1 MNCRETQQMIYRYLN
16 NDLDERELQAFL
28 DHVRECPSCY
38 EELEIYYSVQE
49 AIEYLE
55 DDGRG
60 AMNPAQL
67 LKFEL
72 EDKRRGLRRYKL
84 FRSFQMLL
92 ILAAFAGIVMTGVVQ
107 VKLVGESIYE
117 MIAGGEEA
125 PDKDADQDKVPD
137 EETEVSQ

>member
-16 NDLDERELQAFL
+16 NDLDEKELQAFL

-67 LKFEL
+67 LKYEL
-72 EDKRRGLRRYKL
+72 EDKRRGLRRHKI
-84 FRSFQMLL
+84 FRSFQALL
-92 ILAAFAGIVMTGVVQ
+92 LLAAFVSIVMTGVVQ
-107 VKLVGESIYE
+107 VKMVADSVYEWFAGE
-117 MIAGGEEA
+117 EEA
-125 PDKDADQDKVPD
+125 PEDSVL
-137 EETEVSQ
+137 TEDSK

>member
-67 LKFEL
+67 LKYEL
-72 EDKRRGLRRYKL
+72 EDKRRGLRRHKL
-84 FRSFQMLL
+84 FRSFQALL
-92 ILAAFAGIVMTGVVQ
+92 LLAAFAGIVMTTVIQ
-107 VKLVGESIYE
+107 VRIVGETVYD
-117 MIAGGEEA
+117 MITGQEDA
-125 PDKDADQDKVPD
+125 PEDSV
-137 EETEVSQ
+137 ETEDSK

>member
-55 DDGRG
+55 DYGRG

-67 LKFEL
+67 LKLEL

-84 FRSFQMLL
+84 FRTFQTV
-92 ILAAFAGIVMTGVVQ
+92 ILWAAFAVIVMPGVLQ
-107 VKLVGESIYE
+107 VKTDASSVYE
-117 MIAGGEEA
+117 MFYMEES
-125 PDKDADQDKVPD
+125 
-137 EETEVSQ
+137 E

>member
-67 LKFEL
+67 LEYEL
-72 EDKRRGLRRYKL
+72 EDKRRGLRRHKL
-84 FRSFQMLL
+84 FRSFQALL
-92 ILAAFAGIVMTGVVQ
+92 LLAAFAGIVMTTVIQ
-107 VKLVGESIYE
+107 VRIVGERVYD
-117 MIAGGEEA
+117 MITGQEDA
-125 PDKDADQDKVPD
+125 PEDSV
-137 EETEVSQ
+137 ETEDSK